1 METMVLI
8 ALIGAG
14 VGALT
19 TWMLKKPKTDEAVLF
34 KASKYEELE
43 TSLKTTA
50 EQLQTAQNELAQSQK
65 AAGRVEELAR
75 TNEEQKNKLYDLTQ
89 KLEDA
94 NAKLKTAEQE
104 QIKVREQKEALEKAQ
119 AEQEKNLRQLMSEQE
134 KKFNALQEKSQ
145 SEFSRMA
152 AESVGALKKQ
162 AEEALSKSRS
172 ELQSQSASLL
182 TPLTETMNRFNGT
195 LNQFKDTSISRHEEL
210 KNALSKTLE
219 MNETLSKEAENLTN
233 ALKAPKTQGCWGE
246 LTLEEVLTSAG
257 FQEGREYDKQV
268 CFKGENN
275 ERQLPDFIV
284 HLPGDRHIIIDSKM
298 SINSYVDWSNAANE
312 ADRAQFLKQHLSA
325 IRKHIDEL
333 SAKDYQAK
341 LIKNGLEFVFM
352 FIPIEYAYFAALK
365 ADKDLNAYAKSKKVA
380 IVTPSNLF
388 SVMQVV
394 EQLWRV
400 ERTSKM
406 LDEILKTGAD
416 MHTRVLRFLE
426 RMDGIKSA
434 LNSADKAYEDANTA
448 LQGKQGIIRAAEHL
462 ERLGINH
469 KNSVKPY
476 LDNETAPVS
485 LPDAPKSED

>member
-1 METMVLI
+1 
-8 ALIGAG
+8 
-14 VGALT
+14 
-19 TWMLKKPKTDEAVLF
+19 
-34 KASKYEELE
+34 
-43 TSLKTTA
+43 
-50 EQLQTAQNELAQSQK
+50 
-65 AAGRVEELAR
+65 
-75 TNEEQKNKLYDLTQ
+75 
-89 KLEDA
+89 
-94 NAKLKTAEQE
+94 
-104 QIKVREQKEALEKAQ
+104 
-119 AEQEKNLRQLMSEQE
+119 
-134 KKFNALQEKSQ
+134 
-145 SEFSRMA
+145 MA

-172 ELQSQSASLL
+172 ELQSQSAGLL

-195 LNQFKDTSISRHEEL
+195 LNQFKESSISRHEEL

-298 SINSYVDWSNAANE
+298 SINSYVDWSNATNE
-312 ADRAQFLKQHLSA
+312 TDRAQFLKQHLSA

-341 LIKNGLEFVFM
+341 LFKNGLEFMFM